1 MQEYWG
7 DIEEFDGLYQASN
20 LGRIRNKKTERILKC
35 QKNKKGYLVV
45 GLRKNN
51 TQITRQVHRLV
62 AKTFI
67 PNPENKPQVNHKDGN
82 KEDCC
87 ISNLEWNTN
96 GENGKHA
103 YDTGLRKKRIGKEH
117 FKAKTVEQYDLE
129 GNLVKIWNSIADIER
144 QLNIKHTNICM
155 CCKGNR
161 KTTGGYTWRYRD

>member
-103 YDTGLRKKRIGKEH
+103 YDTGLRRKRFGKEH
-117 FKAKTVEQYDLE
+117 FKAKAVEQYDLE
-129 GNLVKIWNSIADIER
+129 GNLVKVWNSIADIER
-144 QLNIKHTNICM
+144 QLNIKHTNICK